1 MHFRPQQDNDREL
14 KLGIRPNLGQFLV
27 KTLLVFFVGI
37 TIGMERNVIPV
48 LAEDEFAI
56 ASSSVI
62 LSFVVSFGFVKA
74 LLNLF
79 GGRLSESW
87 GRKPVLILGWLVAI
101 PIPLIIIW
109 APNWWWI
116 VSANLLMGVNQ
127 GLACSMTVTS
137 KMDLVGAQKRGL
149 ATGINEFAGYSGVA
163 SGALVTGFLAA
174 AYGLRPAPFYFG
186 LAVILAALGIA
197 VVLTK
202 ETIHH
207 ARREADLY
215 DAANAG
221 SGAQSVQQPGGG
233 KGPSL
238 VDIFKLTTWGDR
250 AMFAASQAGLLHK
263 FTDALVWVSFPL
275 FFKSEGL
282 AVERIGLIIGV
293 YGFTWGFLQLGTG
306 VMTDRIG
313 RKWPIVAGLFLCGAG
328 VWSTVAVSGLGMWIV
343 TAAAI
348 GVGMALLYPS
358 LLAAVADNSHPS
370 WRGTSLGVYR
380 MWRDSGYAFG
390 ALLIGLVSDAFGFKS
405 GFYFTA
411 VVMFVS
417 GAIVALWMY
426 ETAPSRRKVTPRWQ
440 NHPAF
445 VSG

>member
-1 MHFRPQQDNDREL
+1 M
-14 KLGIRPNLGQFLV
+14 GIRPNLGQFFVQILF
-27 KTLLVFFVGI
+27 VFFVGI
-37 TIGMERNVIPV
+37 TVGLERNVIPV

-56 ASSSVI
+56 ASTSVI

-87 GRKPVLILGWLVAI
+87 GRKPVLVLGWLVAI

-116 VSANLLMGVNQ
+116 VFANLLMGVNQ
-127 GLACSMTVTS
+127 GLAWSMTVTS
-137 KMDLVGAQKRGL
+137 KMDIVGDQKRGL

-163 SGALVTGFLAA
+163 TGALVTGFLAA
-174 AYGLRPAPFYFG
+174 SYGLRPAPFYFG

-197 VVLTK
+197 VVFAK

-221 SGAQSVQQPGGG
+221 PGDQTVHQPGDG
-233 KGPSL
+233 KGPAF

-263 FTDALVWVSFPL
+263 FADALVWVSFPL
-275 FFKSEGL
+275 FFNARGL
-282 AVERIGLIIGV
+282 AVDQIGLIIGV

-313 RKWPIVAGLFLCGAG
+313 RKWPIVAGLFLCGGG
-328 VWSTVAVSGLGMWIV
+328 VWATVSVSGLGMWMV
-343 TAAAI
+343 TAGAI
-348 GVGMALLYPS
+348 EVGMALLYPS
-358 LLAAVADNSHPS
+358 LLAAVADISHPR

-390 ALLIGLVSDAFGFKS
+390 ALLIGLISDVFGYKS
-405 GFYFTA
+405 GFYFTV

-417 GAIVALWMY
+417 GAIVAIWMY
-426 ETAPSRRKVTPRWQ
+426 ETAPSCRKVTPRWQ
-440 NHPAF
+440 THPAF
-445 VSG
+445 VSA